1 MNERM
6 TDLWVYDLL
15 QDAKIADKLEPEKSS
30 IKELQNALSVASKKG
45 TGKVGKPEYIG
56 VVKDFVI
63 VIENKKDLDKHE
75 KRDNNKLISQDQ
87 EHIKDYAI
95 NGALWYAKQI
105 IANQNTYKKVFAIA
119 VSGNSKR
126 HKITPLFVDNGA
138 FTREPLKDIEGF
150 TLFGEKNIDEYYNR
164 EVLKQESSRQK
175 TKEEIEKIA
184 KDLHEDLR
192 NYGALDDRNKP
203 LVVAGILLALSEMKA
218 QNYTLDYLNNDEI
231 KTDGLKIYELCE
243 SNLKRSQLTPQTK
256 LDKVLSQFSVI
267 KDTKKINESCQ
278 ITDKKGLKIACTPLK
293 HYAKFIKENIFD
305 SVDNI
310 SNSYDYLGMFYS
322 EFMRFSGGDAQGL
335 GIVLTPN
342 HITELFCDLI
352 DLKPN
357 DRVLDPCCGT
367 AGFLIT
373 AMDYMLLQAKNER
386 EKQEIKKNQ
395 LFGFELQTFM
405 FACATAN
412 MVLRGDG
419 KSNLCDEDFLKQNP
433 LSLQVDFRA
442 NVGLMNPPYS
452 QGKIDK
458 NLTEIAFTEHLLN
471 SVLKEGRVVV
481 IVPQSA
487 MTGKSKE
494 EKAIKANILKN
505 HTLEG
510 VITLNKNTFYGVGT
524 NPCIAVFTAG
534 IPHSKEKLVKFIN
547 FEDDGYEVQ
556 KHRGLVETIH
566 AKDKKAHLL
575 KVWKDELEASTK
587 FCVQTSIEAE
597 DEWLHSFYYFNDEI
611 PTHEEFEKTMA
622 DYLTFEFNM
631 ITHGRG
637 YLFGLEDK
645 DRNQEEL
652 I

>member
-1 MNERM
+1 M
-6 TDLWVYDLL
+6 TDLWVYELL
-15 QDAKIADKLEPEKSS
+15 KQANIADKLEPEKSS
-30 IKELQNALSVASKKG
+30 IKELQLALNTASKKG
-45 TGKVGKPEYIG
+45 TGKIGKPEYIG

-63 VIENKKDLDKHE
+63 VIEDKKELDRHQKL
-75 KRDNNKLISQDQ
+75 DSNKLISQEQ

-105 IANQNTYKKVFAIA
+105 IANQDSYKKVFAIA

-126 HKITPLFVDNGA
+126 HRITPLFVDNGA
-138 FTREPLKDIEGF
+138 FTREPLKDVEGF
-150 TLFGEKNIDEYYNR
+150 TLFSEKNIDEYYKR
-164 EVLKQESSRQK
+164 EVLKEESREQK

-184 KDLHEDLR
+184 ASLHEDLR

-203 LVVAGILLALSEMKA
+203 LVVAGILLALDEMTVQKL
-218 QNYTLDYLNNDEI
+218 TLEHLNNDEI
-231 KTDGLKIYELCE
+231 DTDGEKIYKLITN
-243 SNLKRSQLTPQTK
+243 NLKRSHLTPQTK
-256 LDKVLSQFSVI
+256 FDKVLTQFAVI

-278 ITDKKGLKIACTPLK
+278 ITDKKGLKISCTPLK
-293 HYAKFIKENIFD
+293 HYAKFIKEHIYDSAGNIH
-305 SVDNI
+305 
-310 SNSYDYLGMFYS
+310 NSYDYLGVFYS

-335 GIVLTPN
+335 GIVLTPH
-342 HITELFCDLI
+342 HITELFCDLV

-373 AMDYMLLQAKNER
+373 AMDYMLLRAKNER
-386 EKQEIKKNQ
+386 QKQDIRKNQ

-433 LSLQVDFRA
+433 KKLQIDFEA
-442 NVGLMNPPYS
+442 TIGFMNPPYS

-458 NLTEIAFTEHLLN
+458 NLTEIAFTEQLLN
-471 SVLKEGRVVV
+471 SVLKGGKVVV

-494 EKAIKANILKN
+494 EKAIKANILKH

-534 IPHSKEKLVKFIN
+534 MPHSKDKLCKFIN
-547 FEDDGYEVQ
+547 FENDGYEVQ
-556 KHRGLVETIH
+556 KHKGLVETIH
-566 AKDKKAHLL
+566 AKDKKEHLL
-575 KVWKDELEASTK
+575 KVWRNELEAPSK
-587 FCVQTSIEAE
+587 FCVQTSIEAD
-597 DEWLHSFYYFNDEI
+597 DEWLHSFYYFNDELPI
-611 PTHEEFEKTMA
+611 HDEFEKTMA

-637 YLFGLEDK
+637 YLFGLEEVDNEK
-645 DRNQEEL
+645 
-652 I
+652 

>member
-1 MNERM
+1 MAKKEAQ
-6 TDLWVYDLL
+6 TDLFVYKLL
-15 QDAKIADKLEPEKSS
+15 EEAKINLTYQGSD
-30 IKELQNALSVASKKG
+30 IKELNEALKNASKKG
-45 TGKVGKPEYIG
+45 TNKQGYPEYCG

-63 VIENKKDLDKHE
+63 VIENKADLSKHI
-75 KRDNNKLISQDQ
+75 KRNENNLISQEQ
-87 EHIKDYAI
+87 KDIENYAL
-95 NGALWYAKQI
+95 NGALWYAKAI
-105 IANQNTYKKVFAIA
+105 INNQNTYKKVFAIA
-119 VSGNSKR
+119 VSGDSKK
-126 HKITPLFVDNGA
+126 HKITPMFIDNGA
-138 FTREPLKDIEGF
+138 LIREPLEDIETF
-150 TLFGEKNIDEYYNR
+150 MLLNEKNIEDYYRR
-164 EVLKQESSRQK
+164 EVLKEESSKQK

-184 KDLHEDLR
+184 SILHEDLR

-203 LVVAGILLALSEMKA
+203 LVVAGILLALDEMKVK
-218 QNYTLDYLNNDEI
+218 NLNLDYLNNDSI
-231 KTDGLKIYELCE
+231 DTDGFKIYELIK
-243 SNLKRSQLTPQTK
+243 SNLKRSQLAPEVK
-256 LDKVLSQFSVI
+256 FDKVLNQFSVI
-267 KDTKKINESCQ
+267 KDTKKINEICD
-278 ITDKKGLKIACTPLK
+278 IIDKKGLRINSTPLK

-305 SVDNI
+305 SIDRIKN
-310 SNSYDYLGMFYS
+310 SNDYLGIFYS
-322 EFMRFSGGDAQGL
+322 EFMRFSGGDGQTL
-335 GIVLTPN
+335 GIVLTPH

-352 DLKPN
+352 NLKPS

-373 AMDYMLLQAKNER
+373 AMDYMLLQAKDER
-386 EKQEIKKNQ
+386 QKGEIKKNQ
-395 LFGFELQTFM
+395 LFGFELQSFM
-405 FACATAN
+405 FAVATAN

-419 KSNLCDEDFLKQNP
+419 KSNLDDEDFLKQNP
-433 LSLQVDFRA
+433 LRLQEDFRA
-442 NVGLMNPPYS
+442 NVGFMNPPYS

-458 NLTEIAFTEHLLN
+458 NLTEIAFSEHLLN
-471 SVLKEGRVVV
+471 SILKDGKVVV

-494 EKAIKANILKN
+494 EKIIKESILKN

-534 IPHSKEKLVKFIN
+534 IPHYKDKIVKFIN

-556 KHRGLVETIH
+556 KHKGLVESIH
-566 AKDKKAHLL
+566 AQDKKAYLL
-575 KVWKDELEASTK
+575 KVWRDEIEAPSK
-587 FCVQTSIEAE
+587 FCVKTTIEPN

-645 DRNQEEL
+645 KDEK
-652 I
+652 